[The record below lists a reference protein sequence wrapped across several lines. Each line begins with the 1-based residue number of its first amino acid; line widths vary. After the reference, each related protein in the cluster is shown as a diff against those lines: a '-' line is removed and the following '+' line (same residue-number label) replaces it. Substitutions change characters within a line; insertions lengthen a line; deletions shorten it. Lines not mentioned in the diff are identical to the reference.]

1 MYTIFINFAAITLLR
16 SIMPGDLP
24 IIEFKNVDICNSDSL
39 VIENLSFD
47 IYQGDFVYLTGRV
60 GSGKTSIIRC
70 LIAENPITT
79 GEARV
84 ADFDLKT
91 IKRRQIPYL
100 RRSVGIVFQ
109 DFQLLM
115 DRSVSDNLE
124 FVLRATGWDDK
135 AQIRERIDDVLSLV
149 KLTTKAHKM
158 SHQLSGGEQQR
169 VAIARALL
177 NEPKLILADEPTGN
191 LDKDTAEGIMNLLY
205 QINKENNTAVI
216 MVTHNQYLLK
226 QYPGRVFVCANNSC
240 TEEITSA
247 IDLDI

>member
-16 SIMPGDLP
+16 SIMREDFP
-24 IIEFKNVDICNSDSL
+24 IIEFKNVDICNSASL

-135 AQIRERIDDVLSLV
+135 AQIRDRIDDVLSLV

-205 QINKENNTAVI
+205 
-216 MVTHNQYLLK
+216 
-226 QYPGRVFVCANNSC
+226 
-240 TEEITSA
+240 
-247 IDLDI
+247 